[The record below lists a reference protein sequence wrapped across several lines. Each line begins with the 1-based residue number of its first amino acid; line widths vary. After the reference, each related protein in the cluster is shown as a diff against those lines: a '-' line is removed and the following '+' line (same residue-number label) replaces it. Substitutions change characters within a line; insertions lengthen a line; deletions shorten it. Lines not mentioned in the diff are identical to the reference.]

1 MSFLY
6 PSFIYFLLP
15 ILFIIFG
22 ILFIKKESHQH
33 YFSKEIIEKLKVNG
47 HSLSLRTRNI
57 LFLISAILIVFS
69 LAQPVI
75 KDGSV
80 EVKAKSSD
88 IVIALD
94 ISDSMLA
101 QDVYPNRLE
110 LAKQK
115 ALKFLK
121 EIPDERVGIVAFAKN
136 SYLVSPLSFDTSA
149 VAFLLSQLDTSSIT
163 QKGTNLLSMLEVVA
177 NLKTSTDKK
186 YLLILSDGGDKDDF
200 TKEIEFAKDNGIV
213 IFILGMGTIKGAPV
227 KLGEGGF
234 IKQNGEILISKLN
247 ENISELSTSSGG
259 VYIQNTT
266 SQNDIMTMISE
277 ISKISDKKELKTQ
290 EIQKYIPLFYYPLSL
305 ALLLVLIAIS
315 SLARK
320 VSSPLLVLF
329 IVLIINPD
337 AKAGVLDFVEL
348 KEAKKAY
355 EAGDYEK
362 SAKYYE
368 RYANENDNQQSFY
381 NAANSYYKQQNYEK
395 ALEYYKKVKFKDD
408 KQKANNLA
416 NMGNAYVKIAKEDS
430 LINAKKSYEKS
441 LELVEDKK
449 IRENLEAVL
458 KELEKQEKQESK
470 DKKNNKDKENKDDDS
485 QDKDKN
491 KKDSKSEK
499 DKQDKNKDKEKK
511 DKADKEKRDKEEKDK
526 ADKEK
531 RDKEKRD
538 KANKKKKEKEK
549 KDKKPEKNKQEDE
562 DISKLKPQ
570 MSDEEE
576 QKWLNKLNL
585 NQKTYLYRLDNQKQN
600 EVNID
605 EKPW

>member
-1 MSFLY
+1 MDFLY

-22 ILFIKKESHQH
+22 FLFIKKESHQH
-33 YFSKEIIEKLKVNG
+33 YFSKEVMEKLKVNG

-234 IKQNGEILISKLN
+234 IKQNGVILISKLN
-247 ENISELSTSSGG
+247 ENISELAASSGG

-277 ISKISDKKELKTQ
+277 ISKISDKKELKAQ

-315 SLARK
+315 SLSRK

-329 IVLIINPD
+329 IVFIINPD
-337 AKAGVLDFVEL
+337 AKAGILDFVEL
-348 KEAKKAY
+348 KEANKAY

-368 RYANENDNQQSFY
+368 RYAKENDNQQSFY

-416 NMGNAYVKIAKEDS
+416 NMGNTYVKIAKEDS
-430 LINAKKSYEKS
+430 LKNAKKSYEKS

-470 DKKNNKDKENKDDDS
+470 DKENKDKDKKDNNNKENKDDDS
-485 QDKDKN
+485 QDKDKE
-491 KKDSKSEK
+491 KKDSKSEE
-499 DKQDKNKDKEKK
+499 DKQEKNKDKKSK
-511 DKADKEKRDKEEKDK
+511 DKEEKDK

-531 RDKEKRD
+531 RDKEK
-538 KANKKKKEKEK
+538 
-549 KDKKPEKNKQEDE
+549 KDSKPEKNKQEDE
-562 DISKLKPQ
+562 DISKLEPQ